1 MHKIDKE
8 LKKRLIIKRKIIK
21 NKLYLLKQ
29 GELDQEKM
37 LSPLTKHLENIEN
50 IIVSGGDE
58 KKKVKEIPTCSIQQ
72 NIKEEAQSSEQPE
85 VVNLNFQKIC
95 GELEDEEP
103 LQALPRKYIN
113 DMIKDVQDIFDHKYG
128 VRYDP
133 SSESFK
139 VGNSK
144 LSIVNQDLIIQK
156 KTYKG
161 TKGLYELLF
170 KKAPNNN
177 YTPDDLKQYKE
188 IILKTNAHKRYY
200 QANQQIDGSK
210 LAKYKNIIAP
220 LFLTTR
226 EQEEEQQSTSGQGLS
241 KEVNK
246 NAIDLIYWDDP
257 NELVERLHL
266 LIASQAAGNFNHR
279 NEIISIIEEL
289 REANIIE

>member
-1 MHKIDKE
+1 
-8 LKKRLIIKRKIIK
+8 
-21 NKLYLLKQ
+21 
-29 GELDQEKM
+29 
-37 LSPLTKHLENIEN
+37 
-50 IIVSGGDE
+50 
-58 KKKVKEIPTCSIQQ
+58 
-72 NIKEEAQSSEQPE
+72 
-85 VVNLNFQKIC
+85 
-95 GELEDEEP
+95 
-103 LQALPRKYIN
+103 
-113 DMIKDVQDIFDHKYG
+113 MIKDVEDIFDHKYG

-170 KKAPNNN
+170 KKAPNN

-220 LFLTTR
+220 LILTTR

-246 NAIDLIYWDDP
+246 NAIDLIYCGKITFI
-257 NELVERLHL
+257 NSISSSRH
-266 LIASQAAGNFNHR
+266 FNHR

>member
-1 MHKIDKE
+1 LD
-8 LKKRLIIKRKIIK
+8 
-21 NKLYLLKQ
+21 LLKQ

-37 LSPLTKHLENIEN
+37 LSPLTKHLENI
-50 IIVSGGDE
+50 IVSGDE
-58 KKKVKEIPTCSIQQ
+58 KKKDKKSPQCSIQQ
-72 NIKEEAQSSEQPE
+72 NIEEETQSSKQPE
-85 VVNLNFQKIC
+85 VVNSNFQKISE
-95 GELEDEEP
+95 ELEDEEP

-113 DMIKDVQDIFDHKYG
+113 DMLKDVEDIFDHKYG
-128 VRYDP
+128 VRYDK

-144 LSIVNQDLIIQK
+144 LSILNQDLIIQN

-170 KKAPNNN
+170 KKVPSN

-210 LAKYKNIIAP
+210 LPKYKNIIAP
-220 LFLTTR
+220 LILTTR
-226 EQEEEQQSTSGQGLS
+226 EQEEEKQSKLGQGLS

-279 NEIISIIEEL
+279 NEIIT
-289 REANIIE
+289 N

>member
-21 NKLYLLKQ
+21 NKLDLLKQ

-37 LSPLTKHLENIEN
+37 LSPPTKHLEN

-58 KKKVKEIPTCSIQQ
+58 KKKDKEIPKCSIQQ
-72 NIKEEAQSSEQPE
+72 NIEEETQSSEQPQ
-85 VVNLNFQKIC
+85 VVNSNFQKIS

-113 DMIKDVQDIFDHKYG
+113 DLLKDVVDHKYG
-128 VRYDP
+128 VRYDK

-144 LSIVNQDLIIQK
+144 LSILNQDLIIQN
-156 KTYKG
+156 KTYKS

-170 KKAPNNN
+170 KKAPSN
-177 YTPDDLKQYKE
+177 YTPDGFKQYKE

-210 LAKYKNIIAP
+210 LPKYKNIIAP
-220 LFLTTR
+220 LILTTR
-226 EQEEEQQSTSGQGLS
+226 EQEEEKQSKSGQT
-241 KEVNK
+241 K
-246 NAIDLIYWDDP
+246 N
-257 NELVERLHL
+257 
-266 LIASQAAGNFNHR
+266 GFMCFG
-279 NEIISIIEEL
+279 
-289 REANIIE
+289 

>member
-21 NKLYLLKQ
+21 NKLDLLKQ

-37 LSPLTKHLENIEN
+37 LSPLTKHLENI
-50 IIVSGGDE
+50 IVSGDE
-58 KKKVKEIPTCSIQQ
+58 KKKDKKSPQCSIQQ
-72 NIKEEAQSSEQPE
+72 NIEEETQSSEQPE
-85 VVNLNFQKIC
+85 VVNSNFQKIS

-113 DMIKDVQDIFDHKYG
+113 DMLKDVEDIFDHKYG
-128 VRYDP
+128 VRYDK

-144 LSIVNQDLIIQK
+144 LSILNQDLIIQN

-170 KKAPNNN
+170 KKVPSN

-210 LAKYKNIIAP
+210 LPKYKNIIAP
-220 LFLTTR
+220 LILTTR
-226 EQEEEQQSTSGQGLS
+226 EQEEEKQSKLGQGLS

-289 REANIIE
+289 REANIID